1 MSPTPRFV
9 LQVGFDQDELLGARW
24 WHEGLVAAREP
35 FGAAEAASDPEVSRR
50 SALRLLAGLG
60 AGVVVVGLIVGSRSS
75 SGGGTQL
82 VEQPSLDLQ
91 QANGLMFAADGRS
104 FAWPNAVPTDVTN
117 APLDR
122 SSLPQLG
129 GDLRPR
135 VVRWQA
141 FHVPTL
147 AASLQANDAE
157 PLLRSIP
164 CQDSPAMR
172 AAHGRG
178 RALRD
183 LLEQADAPE
192 RLVVVV
198 DLPGPESVAFA
209 AGLQPLATAVFQ
221 FGNWPHPRGIVP
233 AHETLAALLFHRP
246 TFVSAPSDPKRP
258 AVFVLD
264 RNRLAPYANDPE
276 RFDNRYV
283 VHLPT
288 AATLRTMQIERIL
301 YVVPEGA
308 EEQELDDCNETFV
321 AYRAAGLQVRL
332 VSAGDFQPADVAGSG
347 GDGARGASS
356 AQRYY
361 YGGSPLHHWWFWR
374 GFGGGRVPEG
384 RRVEPP
390 TMPLAGARYQPTPR
404 PLASSHLLG
413 LGRSKAHVADDR
425 ADGTS
430 GSRPGGSWGRSRS
443 GGFS

>member
-24 WHEGLVAAREP
+24 WHEGLVVARGPAGVSPAA
-35 FGAAEAASDPEVSRR
+35 GDPDVSRR
-50 SALRLLAGLG
+50 TALRLLAALG
-60 AGVVVVGLIVGSRSS
+60 AGVVVTGLMVGSRHD
-75 SGGGTQL
+75 SGGSTQV
-82 VEQPSLDLQ
+82 VEQASLDLQ

-104 FAWPNAVPTDVTN
+104 FAWTNAVPTDVTG

-122 SSLPQLG
+122 SRLPTLG
-129 GDLRPR
+129 NDLRPR

-141 FHVPTL
+141 FHAPTL
-147 AASLQANDAE
+147 ASSLQASDAE
-157 PLLRSIP
+157 PLLRTIP

-172 AAHGRG
+172 VAHGRG
-178 RALRD
+178 RALRE
-183 LLEQADAPE
+183 LLDQADAPE
-192 RLVVVV
+192 RLLVVV

-209 AGLQPLATAVFQ
+209 AGLQPLATAVFS
-221 FGNWPHPRGIVP
+221 FANWPHPRGVVP
-233 AHETLAALLFHRP
+233 AHETLAAMLFHRP
-246 TFVSAPSDPKRP
+246 TFLSAPSDPNRP

-264 RNRLAPYANDPE
+264 RNRLAPYANEPE

-283 VHLPT
+283 VRLPT
-288 AATLRTMQIERIL
+288 APTLRTMQIERIL

-308 EEQELDDCNETFV
+308 PEQELDDCNETFV

-332 VSAGDFQPADVAGSG
+332 VSAGDFQPADLAASGSAERRS
-347 GDGARGASS
+347 DAT
-356 AQRYY
+356 QRYY
-361 YGGSPLHHWWFWR
+361 YGGSPLHHWWFWQ

-413 LGRSKAHVADDR
+413 LGRSKARVADDR
-425 ADGTS
+425 SGGTS
-430 GSRPGGSWGRSRS
+430 GRNPGGSWGRSHS

>member
-24 WHEGLVAAREP
+24 WHEGLIAAREP
-35 FGAAEAASDPEVSRR
+35 AGAAKAASDPDVSRR
-50 SALRLLAGLG
+50 AALRLLAALG
-60 AGVVVVGLIVGSRSS
+60 AGVVVTGLIVSSGS

-82 VEQPSLDLQ
+82 VEQASLDLQ
-91 QANGLMFAADGRS
+91 QANGLMFAADGRA
-104 FAWPNAVPTDVTN
+104 FAWPDAVPTDVTGT
-117 APLDR
+117 PLDR
-122 SSLPQLG
+122 SSLPTLG

-135 VVRWQA
+135 VGRWQA
-141 FHVPTL
+141 FHAPTL
-147 AASLQANDAE
+147 ASSLQASDAE
-157 PLLRSIP
+157 PLLRTIP

-172 AAHGRG
+172 TAHGRG
-178 RALRD
+178 RALRE

-192 RLVVVV
+192 RLLVVV

-209 AGLQPLATAVFQ
+209 AGLQPLATAVFL
-221 FGNWPHPRGIVP
+221 FANWPHPRGVVP

-246 TFVSAPSDPKRP
+246 TFVNAPSDPKRP

-264 RNRLAPYANDPE
+264 RNRLAPYANEPE

-283 VHLPT
+283 VRLPT
-288 AATLRTMQIERIL
+288 ATTLRTMQIERIL

-308 EEQELDDCNETFV
+308 PEQELDDCNEAFV
-321 AYRAAGLQVRL
+321 AYRTAGLQVRL
-332 VSAGDFQPADVAGSG
+332 VSAGDFQPADLAVSG
-347 GDGARGASS
+347 AAGARGDASP
-356 AQRYY
+356 QRYF
-361 YGGSPLHHWWFWR
+361 YGGSPLHHWWFWQ
-374 GFGGGRVPEG
+374 GFGGGRVPDG

-413 LGRSKAHVADDR
+413 IGRSKARVPDDR
-425 ADGTS
+425 AGGTS
-430 GSRPGGSWGRSRS
+430 GSKPGGSWGRSHT

>member
-24 WHEGLVAAREP
+24 WHEGLVAALEP
-35 FGAAEAASDPEVSRR
+35 PGPASAPTDPDLSRR
-50 SALRLLAGLG
+50 TALRLLAGLG
-60 AGVVVVGLIVGSRSS
+60 AGVVVVGLMVGGRN
-75 SGGGTQL
+75 GGGQTRL

-91 QANGLMFAADGRS
+91 QANGLMFAANGAS
-104 FAWPNAVPTDVTN
+104 FAWPNAVPADVTGT
-117 APLDR
+117 PLDR
-122 SSLPQLG
+122 SSLPALA

-141 FHVPTL
+141 FHAPTL
-147 AASLQANDAE
+147 ASALQASDAA

-172 AAHGRG
+172 VAHGRG
-178 RALRD
+178 RALRE
-183 LLEQADAPE
+183 LLEQADTPE
-192 RLVVVV
+192 RLLVVV

-221 FGNWPHPRGIVP
+221 FANWPHPRGVVP
-233 AHETLAALLFHRP
+233 AHETLAALLYHRP
-246 TFVSAPSDPKRP
+246 TFTNAPSDPKRP

-264 RNRLAPYANDPE
+264 RNRLAPYANEPE

-283 VHLPT
+283 VRLPT
-288 AATLRTMQIERIL
+288 ATTLRTMQIERIV

-308 EEQELDDCNETFV
+308 PEQELDDCNETFV
-321 AYRAAGLQVRL
+321 AYRASGIQVRL
-332 VSAGDFQPADVAGSG
+332 VSAGDFQMADLAAGGADSARSDVAT
-347 GDGARGASS
+347 R
-356 AQRYY
+356 RYY
-361 YGGSPLHHWWFWR
+361 YGGSPLHHWWFWQ
-374 GFGGGRVPEG
+374 GFGGGRVPDG

-390 TMPLAGARYQPTPR
+390 TVPLAGARYQPTPR

-413 LGRSKAHVADDR
+413 LGRSKARVADDR
-425 ADGTS
+425 AGGAS
-430 GSRPGGSWGRSRS
+430 GSNPGGSWGRSHS